1 MVSSCLQMEVSV
13 TGTVGT
19 LAQRQCAAALVSSND
34 ASTEVGDR
42 VGGAGG
48 GGKRSVFLT
57 SPFFILSV
65 LPVLKAIKEQISS
78 QREGR

>member
-1 MVSSCLQMEVSV
+1 M

-34 ASTEVGDR
+34 ASTEVRDR
-42 VGGAGG
+42 GVGG
-48 GGKRSVFLT
+48 GGGGGRGGGGSGAFFSLL
-57 SPFFILSV
+57 PFFILSV

>member
-19 LAQRQCAAALVSSND
+19 LAQRQWHAAALSSAKD
-34 ASTEVGDR
+34 ASTE
-42 VGGAGG
+42 GGTWGSEA
-48 GGKRSVFLT
+48 
-57 SPFFILSV
+57 FFSLLLLLLSA

>member
-1 MVSSCLQMEVSV
+1 M

-19 LAQRQCAAALVSSND
+19 LAEQQCAAALSSAKD
-34 ASTEVGDR
+34 ASTE
-42 VGGAGG
+42 GG
-48 GGKRSVFLT
+48 GEGGGVTGERSVLLT
-57 SPFFILSV
+57 SPFFLLSA

>member
-19 LAQRQCAAALVSSND
+19 LARQQCAAALSSAKD
-34 ASTEVGDR
+34 ASTE
-42 VGGAGG
+42 GGTGE
-48 GGKRSVFLT
+48 RSVFLT
-57 SPFFILSV
+57 SPFLLSA

>member
-19 LAQRQCAAALVSSND
+19 LAQRQCAAALAKD
-34 ASTEVGDR
+34 ASTEVGT
-42 VGGAGG
+42 GE
-48 GGKRSVFLT
+48 RSVFLT
-57 SPFFILSV
+57 SPFFLLSA

>member
-19 LAQRQCAAALVSSND
+19 LAQRQCAAALGSAKD
-34 ASTEVGDR
+34 ASTEVGT
-42 VGGAGG
+42 GE
-48 GGKRSVFLT
+48 RSVFLT
-57 SPFFILSV
+57 SPFFLLSA

>member
-19 LAQRQCAAALVSSND
+19 LAQWQCAAALSS
-34 ASTEVGDR
+34 AKRMRRLECGTGE
-42 VGGAGG
+42 
-48 GGKRSVFLT
+48 RSVFLT
-57 SPFFILSV
+57 SPFFLLSV

>member
-19 LAQRQCAAALVSSND
+19 MAEQQCAAALSSAKD
-34 ASTEVGDR
+34 ASTE
-42 VGGAGG
+42 GG
-48 GGKRSVFLT
+48 GEGGVTGERSVLLT
-57 SPFFILSV
+57 SPFFLLSA

>member
-19 LAQRQCAAALVSSND
+19 LARRQCAAALGAAKD
-34 ASTEVGDR
+34 ALTEVGTGER
-42 VGGAGG
+42 T
-48 GGKRSVFLT
+48 VFLT
-57 SPFFILSV
+57 SPFFFLLSV
-65 LPVLKAIKEQISS
+65 LPVLKAIKKQISS

>member
-1 MVSSCLQMEVSV
+1 M

-19 LAQRQCAAALVSSND
+19 MAEQQCAAALSSAKD
-34 ASTEVGDR
+34 ASTEGGG
-42 VGGAGG
+42 VGGGVTG
-48 GGKRSVFLT
+48 ERSVLLT
-57 SPFFILSV
+57 SPFFLLSA